1 METAFTVTSA
11 IRAGRLSPWSWLGH
25 GYCGYDARHAWIT
38 ASIFPQL
45 ASWARET
52 PTMPRQDYSHEVKKP
67 HTLGL
72 RPLFAGLGAA
82 FTALGVAGIFLP
94 MLPATP
100 FLLLAAACFARASTR
115 IYNWLLNHALLGPVI
130 LEWRRHQAIP
140 YRTKIVAIALMALSM
155 TASMVFFLDDG
166 RVRLAMGVGGLV
178 LAVLLWR
185 IPSRDA
191 PQRFSHNE
199 KE

>member
-1 METAFTVTSA
+1 M
-11 IRAGRLSPWSWLGH
+11 H
-25 GYCGYDARHAWIT
+25 
-38 ASIFPQL
+38 
-45 ASWARET
+45 
-52 PTMPRQDYSHEVKKP
+52 RQDYSHEVKKP
-67 HTLGL
+67 NALAL
-72 RPLFAGLGAA
+72 RLLFAGLGAA

-115 IYNWLLNHALLGPVI
+115 IYNWLLNHAVLGPVI
-130 LEWRRHQAIP
+130 LEWRRHQSMP
-140 YRTKIVAIALMALSM
+140 YRTKIIAITLMALSM
-155 TASMVFFLDDG
+155 TASMVFFLDDAHA
-166 RVRLAMGVGGLV
+166 RLAMGAGGLV

-191 PQRFSHNE
+191 PRRFSHRE

>member
-1 METAFTVTSA
+1 MSEALIV
-11 IRAGRLSPWSWLGH
+11 H
-25 GYCGYDARHAWIT
+25 
-38 ASIFPQL
+38 
-45 ASWARET
+45 
-52 PTMPRQDYSHEVKKP
+52 RQDYSHEVMKP
-67 HTLGL
+67 NALGL
-72 RPLFAGLGAA
+72 RLLFAGLGAT

-130 LEWRRHQAIP
+130 LEWRRHRAMP
-140 YRTKIVAIALMALSM
+140 YRTKLVAMALMA
-155 TASMVFFLDDG
+155 ASMIVSITFFLDDG
-166 RVRLAMGVGGLV
+166 RARLAMGAGGLV

-191 PQRFSHNE
+191 PRRPGVPP
-199 KE
+199 